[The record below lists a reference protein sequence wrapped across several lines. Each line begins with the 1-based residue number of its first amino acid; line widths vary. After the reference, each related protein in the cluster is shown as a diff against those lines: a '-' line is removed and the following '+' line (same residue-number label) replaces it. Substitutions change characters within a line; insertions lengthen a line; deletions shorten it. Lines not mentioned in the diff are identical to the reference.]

1 MLIDVNYLIGLY
13 FPEINFKLNNDVI
26 EVFKMRI
33 LGDKLKQ
40 IRKARGM
47 SQAEL
52 AKGICT
58 QATISLIEK
67 KEQVPSTKILLEIC
81 KRLEITL
88 DSVIVQE
95 DDQLHVL
102 LSRVQA
108 LLFTNE
114 FKKARDLIQQ
124 IYTDQLV
131 KADDYKRYYYFQG
144 QIKLLL
150 ENKPDDALFFFNRAF
165 NQYVVSQTDVYGILC
180 IIGISKSYLMK
191 GALERVRIY
200 AEQAVEMLE
209 NSDPLAMADFQ
220 VELQIYNHLAGI
232 LFELKDYE
240 GALKYAQLAIDEA
253 IDKQSLYLL
262 DALYFILGRAEYALH
277 RENALQDLTV
287 AKTLALIRHHPEIIV
302 QVDQQWAE

>member
-1 MLIDVNYLIGLY
+1 
-13 FPEINFKLNNDVI
+13 
-26 EVFKMRI
+26 MRI

-209 NSDPLAMADFQ
+209 NYDPLAMADFQ

-240 GALKYAQLAIDEA
+240 GAIKYAQLAIDEA

>member
-1 MLIDVNYLIGLY
+1 
-13 FPEINFKLNNDVI
+13 KLNNDVI
-26 EVFKMRI
+26 GVFKMRI

-240 GALKYAQLAIDEA
+240 GAIKYAQLAIDEA

>member
-1 MLIDVNYLIGLY
+1 
-13 FPEINFKLNNDVI
+13 
-26 EVFKMRI
+26 MRI

-165 NQYVVSQTDVYGILC
+165 NKYVVSQTDVYGILC

-240 GALKYAQLAIDEA
+240 GAIKYAQLAIDEA

>member
-1 MLIDVNYLIGLY
+1 
-13 FPEINFKLNNDVI
+13 
-26 EVFKMRI
+26 MRI

-108 LLFTNE
+108 LLSTNE

-209 NSDPLAMADFQ
+209 NYDPLAMADFQ

-240 GALKYAQLAIDEA
+240 GAIKYAQLAIDEA

>member
-1 MLIDVNYLIGLY
+1 
-13 FPEINFKLNNDVI
+13 
-26 EVFKMRI
+26 MRI

-165 NQYVVSQTDVYGILC
+165 NQYVVSQMDVYGILC

-191 GALERVRIY
+191 GALERVRSY

-240 GALKYAQLAIDEA
+240 GAIKYAQLAIDEA

-302 QVDQQWAE
+302 QVDQQLAE

>member
-1 MLIDVNYLIGLY
+1 
-13 FPEINFKLNNDVI
+13 
-26 EVFKMRI
+26 MRI

-88 DSVIVQE
+88 DYSVIVQE

-240 GALKYAQLAIDEA
+240 GAIKYAQLAIDEA

>member
-1 MLIDVNYLIGLY
+1 
-13 FPEINFKLNNDVI
+13 
-26 EVFKMRI
+26 MRI

-52 AKGICT
+52 SKGICT

-180 IIGISKSYLMK
+180 IIGIGKSYLMK

-240 GALKYAQLAIDEA
+240 GAIKYAQLAIDEA

-302 QVDQQWAE
+302 QVDQQLAE

>member
-1 MLIDVNYLIGLY
+1 
-13 FPEINFKLNNDVI
+13 
-26 EVFKMRI
+26 MRI

-165 NQYVVSQTDVYGILC
+165 NKYVVSQTDVYGILC

>member
-1 MLIDVNYLIGLY
+1 
-13 FPEINFKLNNDVI
+13 
-26 EVFKMRI
+26 MRI

-95 DDQLHVL
+95 NDQLHVL

-114 FKKARDLIQQ
+114 FRKARDLIQQ

-240 GALKYAQLAIDEA
+240 GAIKYAQLAIDEA

>member
-1 MLIDVNYLIGLY
+1 
-13 FPEINFKLNNDVI
+13 
-26 EVFKMRI
+26 MRI

>member
-1 MLIDVNYLIGLY
+1 
-13 FPEINFKLNNDVI
+13 
-26 EVFKMRI
+26 MRI

-108 LLFTNE
+108 LLSTNE

-240 GALKYAQLAIDEA
+240 GAIKYAQLAIDEA

-262 DALYFILGRAEYALH
+262 DALYFILGRAEHALH

-302 QVDQQWAE
+302 QVDQQLAE

>member
-1 MLIDVNYLIGLY
+1 
-13 FPEINFKLNNDVI
+13 
-26 EVFKMRI
+26 MRI

-108 LLFTNE
+108 LLSTNE

-240 GALKYAQLAIDEA
+240 GAIKYAQLAIDEA

>member
-1 MLIDVNYLIGLY
+1 
-13 FPEINFKLNNDVI
+13 
-26 EVFKMRI
+26 MRI

-52 AKGICT
+52 AKEICT

-108 LLFTNE
+108 LLSTNE

-240 GALKYAQLAIDEA
+240 GAIKYAQLAIDEA

>member
-1 MLIDVNYLIGLY
+1 
-13 FPEINFKLNNDVI
+13 
-26 EVFKMRI
+26 MRI

-52 AKGICT
+52 ADGICT

-67 KEQVPSTKILLEIC
+67 KNQVPSTKILLEIC
-81 KRLEITL
+81 RRLEITL

-95 DDQLHVL
+95 DDQLHGL
-102 LSRVQA
+102 LSRIQA

-114 FKKARDLIQQ
+114 FKKAHDLIQQ
-124 IYTDQLV
+124 IYTNQLD

-165 NQYVVSQTDVYGILC
+165 NQYVVSQTDAYGILC

-191 GALERVRIY
+191 DALERVRIY

-209 NSDPLAMADFQ
+209 RSDLLDLADFQ
-220 VELQIYNHLAGI
+220 VELQVYNDLAGI

-240 GALKYAQLAIDEA
+240 GAIKYAQLAIDEA
-253 IDKQSLYLL
+253 INQQSLYLL

-287 AKTLALIRHHPEIIV
+287 AKTLALIRHHPEIIS
-302 QVDQQWAE
+302 QVDQQLAE

>member
-1 MLIDVNYLIGLY
+1 M
-13 FPEINFKLNNDVI
+13 
-26 EVFKMRI
+26 
-33 LGDKLKQ
+33 
-40 IRKARGM
+40 
-47 SQAEL
+47 
-52 AKGICT
+52 
-58 QATISLIEK
+58 
-67 KEQVPSTKILLEIC
+67 
-81 KRLEITL
+81 
-88 DSVIVQE
+88 IVQE

-240 GALKYAQLAIDEA
+240 GAIKYAQLAIDEA

-262 DALYFILGRAEYALH
+262 DALYFILGRAEHALH

-302 QVDQQWAE
+302 QVDQQLAE

>member
-1 MLIDVNYLIGLY
+1 
-13 FPEINFKLNNDVI
+13 
-26 EVFKMRI
+26 MRI

-165 NQYVVSQTDVYGILC
+165 NKYVVSQTDVYGILC

-240 GALKYAQLAIDEA
+240 GAIKYAQLAIDEA

-302 QVDQQWAE
+302 QVDQQLAE

>member
-1 MLIDVNYLIGLY
+1 
-13 FPEINFKLNNDVI
+13 
-26 EVFKMRI
+26 MRI

-150 ENKPDDALFFFNRAF
+150 ENKPDDELFFFNRAF

-240 GALKYAQLAIDEA
+240 GAIKYAQLAIDEA

>member
-1 MLIDVNYLIGLY
+1 
-13 FPEINFKLNNDVI
+13 
-26 EVFKMRI
+26 MRI

-240 GALKYAQLAIDEA
+240 GAIKYAQLAIDEA